1 MKTENVLEEFNR
13 ATKSLAS
20 ARLLLSARLFED
32 AVSRSYYAVMHAAKA
47 SLLVHEVIADSHT
60 KVRRLFGSVLVR
72 PGLIEK
78 EWAAIL
84 ARGQDKRAVAEYAVG
99 AVWEPEEASRLVED
113 AAAFVQMV
121 QDYLRSVGLT
131 VEE

>member
-1 MKTENVLEEFNR
+1 
-13 ATKSLAS
+13 
-20 ARLLLSARLFED
+20 
-32 AVSRSYYAVMHAAKA
+32 
-47 SLLVHEVIADSHT
+47 
-60 KVRRLFGSVLVR
+60 
-72 PGLIEK
+72 
-78 EWAAIL
+78 
-84 ARGQDKRAVAEYAVG
+84 VG

>member
-84 ARGQDKRAVAEYAVG
+84 AREQDKRAVAEYAVG
-99 AVWEPEEASRLVED
+99 GRRLG
-113 AAAFVQMV
+113 AR
-121 QDYLRSVGLT
+121 RSVAFS
-131 VEE
+131 